1 MRNGKIGNFIFQIK
15 TTTMKGTRNIVLLSI
30 AALVLILF
38 VWGCNVRNGL
48 AKAETDIKGKWGLV
62 QTQYN
67 RKAKLYEN
75 VVNTIKGAARNEDTT
90 LIKIVQMRSR
100 IPNITDAST
109 PQEVADADRQLNAIG
124 RSALNINIEAY
135 PTLQAT
141 GLYRD
146 LQAQV
151 EGTENRVTVALDDWN
166 NAITGFNQRI
176 VKFPNSMIAGMFGF
190 KQKQNYEAPKGSEDT
205 KVNFN

>member
-1 MRNGKIGNFIFQIK
+1 MKRSTIIILVIIGVI
-15 TTTMKGTRNIVLLSI
+15 
-30 AALVLILF
+30 LI
-38 VWGCNVRNGL
+38 WGISVRNGL
-48 AKAETDIKGKWGLV
+48 ATAETDINGKWGQV

-100 IPNITDAST
+100 IPNITPQST
-109 PQEVADADRQLNAIG
+109 PQEVAAADQQLNNIG
-124 RSALNINIEAY
+124 KAALNVNIESY

-146 LQAQV
+146 LQAQI
-151 EGTENRVTVALDDWN
+151 EGTENRVTVALGDWN
-166 NAITGFNQRI
+166 NGITDYNTKI
-176 VKFPNSMIAGMFGF
+176 VRFPANMIAGIFGYHS
-190 KQKQNYEAPKGSEDT
+190 KKNYEAPAGSEDT
-205 KVNFN
+205 KVDFSK

>member
-1 MRNGKIGNFIFQIK
+1 
-15 TTTMKGTRNIVLLSI
+15 MKGTRNIMLLVI
-30 AALVLILF
+30 AAFVLIFF

-48 AKAETDIKGKWGLV
+48 ASGETDIKGKWGQV

-100 IPNITDAST
+100 VPNITESST
-109 PQEVADADRQLNAIG
+109 PQQVAEADKQLNAIG

-135 PTLQAT
+135 PTLKAT
-141 GLYRD
+141 DLYRD

-151 EGTENRVTVALDDWN
+151 EGTENRVTVALNDWN
-166 NAITGFNQRI
+166 SAITSFNQR
-176 VKFPNSMIAGMFGF
+176 VVRFPGNLIASMFGY
-190 KQKQNYEAPKGSEDT
+190 KQKENYKAPEGSEDT
-205 KVNFN
+205 KVDFSN

>member
-1 MRNGKIGNFIFQIK
+1 
-15 TTTMKGTRNIVLLSI
+15 MKRTGIIVLVVLG
-30 AALVLILF
+30 VLIL
-38 VWGCNVRNGL
+38 WGVSLRNGF
-48 AKAETDIKGKWGLV
+48 ATAENDINGLWGKV

-100 IPNITDAST
+100 VPDINPNST
-109 PQEVADADRQLNAIG
+109 PEQIAAADRQLSQVG
-124 RSALNINIEAY
+124 RAALNVNIEAY

-146 LQAQV
+146 LQAQI
-151 EGTENRVTVALDDWN
+151 EGTENRVTVALNDWN
-166 NAITGFNQRI
+166 DGVTAYNAKIIR
-176 VKFPNSMIAGMFGF
+176 FPSNIIAGIFGYA
-190 KQKQNYEAPKGSEDT
+190 KKKNYEAEVGAEDT
-205 KVNFN
+205 KVDFN

>member
-1 MRNGKIGNFIFQIK
+1 
-15 TTTMKGTRNIVLLSI
+15 MKRTGIIVLVILG
-30 AALVLILF
+30 VLIL
-38 VWGCNVRNGL
+38 WGVSLRNGF
-48 AKAETDIKGKWGLV
+48 ATAENDINGLWGKV

-100 IPNITDAST
+100 VPEINPNST
-109 PQEVADADRQLNAIG
+109 PEQIAAADRQLSQVG
-124 RSALNINIEAY
+124 RAALNVNIEAY

-146 LQAQV
+146 LQAQI
-151 EGTENRVTVALDDWN
+151 EGTENRVTVALNDWN
-166 NAITGFNQRI
+166 DGVTAYNGKIIR
-176 VKFPNSMIAGMFGF
+176 FPSNIIASIFGYS
-190 KQKQNYEAPKGSEDT
+190 KKKNYEAAVGAEDT
-205 KVNFN
+205 KVDFN

>member
-1 MRNGKIGNFIFQIK
+1 
-15 TTTMKGTRNIVLLSI
+15 MKRSGIIILAVVAIIVLWAIS
-30 AALVLILF
+30 
-38 VWGCNVRNGL
+38 VRNGL
-48 AKAETDIKGKWGLV
+48 ATAETDINGKWGIV

-100 IPNITDAST
+100 VPNISPEST
-109 PQEVADADRQLNAIG
+109 PEQVAAADKQLNAIG
-124 RSALNINIEAY
+124 RAALNVNIEAY

-146 LQAQV
+146 LQAQI
-151 EGTENRVTVALDDWN
+151 EGTENRVTVALGDWN
-166 NAITGFNQRI
+166 NAITAFNTKVVR
-176 VKFPNSMIAGMFGF
+176 FPANVIAGIFGY
-190 KQKQNYEAPKGSEDT
+190 KQKQNYVAPPGSEDT
-205 KVNFN
+205 KIDFGN

>member
-1 MRNGKIGNFIFQIK
+1 M
-15 TTTMKGTRNIVLLSI
+15 VLSSFY
-30 AALVLILF
+30 LF
-38 VWGCNVRNGL
+38 WGCSARNGL
-48 AKAETDIKGKWGLV
+48 ATAETGIKGKWGAV

-75 VVNTIKGAARNEDTT
+75 VVSTIKGAARNEDTT

-100 IPNITDAST
+100 VPEITPSST
-109 PQEVADADRQLNAIG
+109 PQQVADADRQLNAIG

-146 LQAQV
+146 LQTQI
-151 EGTENRVTVALDDWN
+151 EGTENRVTVALRDWN
-166 NAITGFNQRI
+166 DAITAFNTKVVR
-176 VKFPNSMIAGMFGF
+176 FPGSLIASWFGYT
-190 KQKQNYEAPKGSEDT
+190 QKDNYEAPIGSEDT
-205 KVNFN
+205 KIDFGN